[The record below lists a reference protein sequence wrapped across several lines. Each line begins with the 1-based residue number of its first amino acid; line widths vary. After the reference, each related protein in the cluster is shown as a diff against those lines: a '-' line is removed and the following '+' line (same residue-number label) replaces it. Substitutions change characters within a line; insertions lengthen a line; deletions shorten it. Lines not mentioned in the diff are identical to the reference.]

1 VAKMT
6 GKMDLKITNPERRGF
21 PGMLKFWLP
30 KYITKSVTVMSVNE
44 LDSERKRDANK

>member
-1 VAKMT
+1 MT

-30 KYITKSVTVMSVNE
+30 KYITKKVTVMNISE
-44 LDSERKRDANK
+44 LDSEREKNADK